1 MWLHDKGWD
10 IYDHNVMYTEPF
22 GITYGLNKLMFF
34 MALLQN
40 FWVQTGIHT
49 SWILKQIKAT
59 GEDMRHVLIR
69 YLEMKWTD
77 INIANEYHCG
87 VSWLSRQEH
96 QSVGFNPGCDTSDTC
111 VTEQET

>member
-1 MWLHDKGWD
+1 MF
-10 IYDHNVMYTEPF
+10 VM
-22 GITYGLNKLMFF
+22 
-34 MALLQN
+34 
-40 FWVQTGIHT
+40 
-49 SWILKQIKAT
+49 
-59 GEDMRHVLIR
+59 IR

-96 QSVGFNPGCDTSDTC
+96 QSVGSNPGCDTSDTC